1 MGGTEY
7 AVRDLWIERAARR
20 LGFGRLAHAIGWEG
34 GAPYL
39 LVAAV
44 VAIHIPILSV
54 VGWLQTGTLSLAVN
68 PGEVFQIPA
77 WLGVV
82 WIMRRLKGRYARAVD
97 DLADAVDRDLTEFD
111 PEGPLFRRMTTAL
124 GVPAEGIS
132 KETVAIESIVP
143 DRVVVGIVFVG
154 WTLYGTQLLTNP
166 AGLIGPVAELTG
178 PTVAAVRFYVIIP
191 LALYPIGGELL
202 GLIVGALVVLP
213 LKIRRARLIDFSD
226 PHGTGGLEPVGRL
239 FKSIA
244 VTYFVLLALF
254 TTFQTVAV
262 GTDPTSLFSSTFIIA
277 GLAFGVLLFFGPMLW
292 LRGYIGAAKQHKI
305 DVLAERT
312 ADIGETADRFPYA
325 EPASPEETSRYL
337 YERLRME
344 QIERTSEFPLDTG
357 MVQEVL
363 FALVLP
369 YVTSLAFDYLLA
381 TVG

>member
-1 MGGTEY
+1 MAGTEY
-7 AVRDLWIERAARR
+7 AVRDLWVERAARR
-20 LGFGRLAHAIGWEG
+20 LGFARLAHAVGWEG
-34 GAPYL
+34 AGTYL

-44 VAIHIPILSV
+44 LAIHIPILSV

-77 WLGVV
+77 WLGVA
-82 WIMRRLKGRYARAVD
+82 WIMRRLKRRYTRAVED
-97 DLADAVDRDLTEFD
+97 LPEAVDPDLAEFD
-111 PEGPLFRRMTTAL
+111 PEGPLSRRVTTAL
-124 GVPAEGIS
+124 GVPAEGTS

-143 DRVVVGIVFVG
+143 DRVVVGVVLVG
-154 WTLYGTQLLTNP
+154 WILYGTQLLTNP

-178 PTVAAVRFYVIIP
+178 PAVAAVRFYVIIP

-213 LKIRRARLIDFSD
+213 LKIRRAGLIDFSD
-226 PHGTGGLEPVGRL
+226 PHGAGGLEPVGRL

-277 GLAFGVLLFFGPMLW
+277 GLAFGVTLFFGPMLW
-292 LRGYIGAAKQHKI
+292 LRGYIGAAKEHKI

-325 EPASPEETSRYL
+325 EPTSAEETSRYL
-337 YERLRME
+337 YERLRMD
-344 QIERTSEFPLDTG
+344 QIERTSEFPLNTG
-357 MVQEVL
+357 MVQEIL

-381 TVG
+381 AAW